1 MQLSDRIGR
10 RLKLHDLH
18 VLMGVMQAGSM
29 SRAAALLNTT
39 QSAISRS
46 IADLE
51 LTVGVRL
58 LDRGPHGV
66 EPTQYGRA
74 LLKRGAIA
82 IDELKQGIRDI
93 EFLSDPEAGE
103 LRIGASGSL
112 MDGVVAAIIDRVS
125 RRHPRIFFQIV
136 LASAPAQYQEL
147 RERRIELGFAG
158 IAGPAQDQDIDQEL
172 LFEGPIVVVAG
183 ANNPWTRRRK
193 IDLAELVNEPWTWP
207 SPGTTFDSLIVAAFR
222 ARGLEPPRATV
233 SSDAPRM
240 RVQLA
245 ASGRFLAAIPSH
257 VLRFPAKHSSIKLLP
272 VELSTTQQQIGIITL
287 KNRTLSPLA
296 QLLIDCARELAKP
309 VARGQALG
317 GRAKAISSRKFQT

>member
-18 VLMGVMQAGSM
+18 VLMGVVQAGSM
-29 SRAAALLNTT
+29 SKAAILLNTT

-51 LTVGVRL
+51 QAIGARL
-58 LDRGPHGV
+58 LDRGPRGV
-66 EPTQYGRA
+66 EPTPYGRA
-74 LLKRGAIA
+74 LLKRGVLAF
-82 IDELKQGIRDI
+82 DEIKQGIRDI
-93 EFLSDPEAGE
+93 EFLSDPEAGN

-112 MDGVVAAIIDRVS
+112 MDGIVTAIIDRVS
-125 RRHPRIFFQIV
+125 RRYPRIFFQIV

-158 IAGPAQDQDIDQEL
+158 ISGAAQDQDIDQEL

-183 ANNPWTRRRK
+183 ANNPWSRRRK

-222 ARGLEPPRATV
+222 ARGLDPPRATV
-233 SSDAPRM
+233 SSDAPSM

-245 ASGRFLAAIPSH
+245 ASGRFLAAVPSH
-257 VLRFPAKHSSIKLLP
+257 VLRFPAKHFSIKLLP
-272 VELSTTQQQIGIITL
+272 VELCTTQQQTGIITL

-296 QLLIDCARELAKP
+296 QLFIECARE
-309 VARGQALG
+309 VARPLVKG
-317 GRAKAISSRKFQT
+317 K